1 MMLIVPEPTLEVRIK
16 IAWRKSTV
24 LPWPSDNTTHKTPR
38 DYLDTLGIQ
47 SYAVVP
53 LKGTRVFDFKSGV
66 WKNPDAAMDY

>member
-1 MMLIVPEPTLEVRIK
+1 LTQLINDPTQPP
-16 IAWRKSTV
+16 ASGTV